1 VSSYKY
7 TGWCDNDF
15 SVYAY
20 KAPKSGPNSAHAQCD
35 RAFSKLAPG
44 EYADPRT
51 LLTRYHHYPEHCQG
65 TLDITPEM
73 AAGHVGYVGVLAA
86 LEHVTFPRNTNRK
99 NVKKNHDRNEYMESF
114 CLGGVFSWAKRS
126 SYGC

>member
-1 VSSYKY
+1 MVDHRHD
-7 TGWCDNDF
+7 GEIRIVDDAVEVAGAVVAHCD
-15 SVYAY
+15 AE
-20 KAPKSGPNSAHAQCD
+20 G
-35 RAFSKLAPG
+35 
-44 EYADPRT
+44 
-51 LLTRYHHYPEHCQG
+51 
-65 TLDITPEM
+65 
-73 AAGHVGYVGVLAA
+73 LAA